1 MVRRQGN
8 VYIYDGFRI
17 GIAAPNESV
26 VSPFV
31 HLSFHETDFD
41 GQFEDLN
48 LVHIFPIHEGQVDGV
63 IDLIRK
69 AKGSKIHIPT
79 ADEKRKIQ

>member
-8 VYIYDGFRI
+8 VYIYDGFKI
-17 GIAAPNESV
+17 GVAAPNESV

-31 HLSFHETDFD
+31 HLSFHETDFE
-41 GQFEDLN
+41 GHLEDLN
-48 LVHIFPIHEGQVDGV
+48 PVHIFPIHEDQVDGV
-63 IDLIRK
+63 IELIRK

-79 ADEKRKIQ
+79 QKEKGKFQ